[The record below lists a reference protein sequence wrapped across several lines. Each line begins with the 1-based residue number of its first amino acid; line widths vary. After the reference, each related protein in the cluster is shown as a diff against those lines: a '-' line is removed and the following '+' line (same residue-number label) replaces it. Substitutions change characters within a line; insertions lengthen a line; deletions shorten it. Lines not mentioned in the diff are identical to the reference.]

1 MDTKNSNLEKAI
13 ERAEKGEFK
22 EYWLQLYIKDNYKKL
37 GFDSLE
43 GPFEIGYDFRGVYKG
58 EKAVVEAET
67 QSRNFIYHRHDPNE
81 VNILIVLNND
91 ITDEVLG
98 MKPTEWRKSL
108 PKKIIVVDPEDFIK
122 LTHEMR
128 KKYAVEKKEE
138 YEALPYR
145 THISGIK
152 DALAGLYKAL
162 IEEVP
167 YKGPLQEEAFY
178 EAAKVVTFEY
188 LKFYNINLK
197 EFISKEKEGS
207 VIVTRIEDLARDLFE
222 SRRKFSDLKDEEK
235 EFVVSWLEVFC
246 TEYISRL

>member
-1 MDTKNSNLEKAI
+1 MDTKNSNLEKTI

-22 EYWLQLYIKDNYKKL
+22 EYWLQWYIKDNYKKL
-37 GFDSLE
+37 GFNSFE

-58 EKAVVEAET
+58 DKAVVEAET

-108 PKKIIVVDPEDFIK
+108 PKKI
-122 LTHEMR
+122 
-128 KKYAVEKKEE
+128 
-138 YEALPYR
+138 
-145 THISGIK
+145 
-152 DALAGLYKAL
+152 
-162 IEEVP
+162 
-167 YKGPLQEEAFY
+167 
-178 EAAKVVTFEY
+178 Y

-235 EFVVSWLEVFC
+235 EFVVSWLEVFR